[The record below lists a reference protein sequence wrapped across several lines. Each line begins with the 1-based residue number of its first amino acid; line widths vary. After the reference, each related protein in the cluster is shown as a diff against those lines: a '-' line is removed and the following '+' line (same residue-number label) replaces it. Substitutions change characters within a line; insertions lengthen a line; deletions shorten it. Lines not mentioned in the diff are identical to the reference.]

1 MVQTAVLAVE
11 LVVVQAAVLVVVQ
24 AVELAVEPVAALAE
38 AQAAPAVQ
46 AVQAQLL
53 WLQVRSQVRSAAPLA
68 AWAPRSAGLVAP

>member
-1 MVQTAVLAVE
+1 MVQAAVL
-11 LVVVQAAVLVVVQ
+11 VVQAAVLVVVQ
-24 AVELAVEPVAALAE
+24 AVELAVELAVEPVAALAE